1 MTLGNTKV
9 ERPPNQLHLEGGRNI
24 PFSSAPLSLP
34 SPPAVGRTCFFQRI
48 RIPRN
53 RPREPS
59 GETKMCVRWWC
70 VLEPGSWFRSACASC
85 MPWHAKLHRCRWKA
99 AARCRVPRFAHAR
112 TYVSRHIAPG
122 WDVTPRVCHAAY
134 AGAYANRHY
143 CPQAGK
149 EAFQPP
155 RDACHGIRYAA
166 HSNRPHA
173 LRRNGPAPIPNT
185 HFDQ

>member
-59 GETKMCVRWWC
+59 GEARLWNHRPTSASGQPDTHRAVWQCTSASSALPPSSTNSLRQDRH
-70 VLEPGSWFRSACASC
+70 EPPSNRATAGSEPCECGR
-85 MPWHAKLHRCRWKA
+85 MLRA
-99 AARCRVPRFAHAR
+99 APN
-112 TYVSRHIAPG
+112 T
-122 WDVTPRVCHAAY
+122 
-134 AGAYANRHY
+134 
-143 CPQAGK
+143 
-149 EAFQPP
+149 PP
-155 RDACHGIRYAA
+155 RPGKSLQCK
-166 HSNRPHA
+166 PEA
-173 LRRNGPAPIPNT
+173 LPDRQPVLRFRKVMAWRVVGLHNAR
-185 HFDQ
+185 